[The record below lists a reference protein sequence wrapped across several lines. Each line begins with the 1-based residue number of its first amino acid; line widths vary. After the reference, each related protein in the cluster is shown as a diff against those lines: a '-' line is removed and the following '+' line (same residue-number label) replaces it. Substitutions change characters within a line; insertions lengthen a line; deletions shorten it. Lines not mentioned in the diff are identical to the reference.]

1 MLCISFKL
9 GEKLFSFFKFN
20 FFYVIYD
27 DEEVYFYDFFLK
39 FIKYMFYIK
48 RKSLV

>member
-9 GEKLFSFFKFN
+9 GEKLYSFFKFN

-27 DEEVYFYDFFLK
+27 DEVYFYDFILK